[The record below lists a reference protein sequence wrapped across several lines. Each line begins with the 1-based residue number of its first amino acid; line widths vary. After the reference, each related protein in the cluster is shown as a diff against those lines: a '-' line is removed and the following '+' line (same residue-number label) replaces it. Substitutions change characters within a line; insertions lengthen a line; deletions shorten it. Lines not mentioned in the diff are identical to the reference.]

1 MESGKISRLSDK
13 QKNYWEEE
21 ETYLVC
27 RTANSYHDSQ
37 SFWLSLNYKTLKY
50 SLKEM
55 EHIRDSSLGRVL
67 VVVVV
72 VLVVVVV
79 VVGHGKS
86 ESSDVMP
93 SQTLT
98 VVKVGPQWGCWGGLC
113 CCEWRRKLSELVRH
127 WCSPPVSL
135 LNRDPPLRRVAAAHG
150 PWPSTSLT
158 SPTPSKKQTN
168 SYPH

>member
-1 MESGKISRLSDK
+1 MESGKVSRLSDK

-27 RTANSYHDSQ
+27 RAANSYHDSQ

-72 VLVVVVV
+72 VVLVVVVGGGV
-79 VVGHGKS
+79 SRRMEEVSTLLPQRNDKS
-86 ESSDVMP
+86 IWFE
-93 SQTLT
+93 T
-98 VVKVGPQWGCWGGLC
+98 V
-113 CCEWRRKLSELVRH
+113 
-127 WCSPPVSL
+127 
-135 LNRDPPLRRVAAAHG
+135 
-150 PWPSTSLT
+150 
-158 SPTPSKKQTN
+158 
-168 SYPH
+168 